1 MRQNNYPK
9 GSEWRK
15 WDLHVHTPYS
25 YLRNEFGDPEDS
37 DTWDNYVKTLFNKAI
52 EKNIAVIGI
61 TDYFIIDGYK
71 KINEYL
77 GNENKLRSLFDNDE
91 TKLQAIKNIFIL
103 PNIEF
108 RLNKL
113 VGKQRINFHVI
124 FSDDVSID
132 DIEDNFLR
140 EVKFVY
146 EGSPQTEDEKRP
158 LSKENLKNLGK
169 KLKQEHSNFT
179 SKSDIEVGM
188 MNAVVNDEE
197 IVKTLSNKKSIFEG
211 KYLLFIPADEDLSD
225 ISWNGQDHQTRKVL
239 IQKCDGLVSS
249 NANTIRWALGYKHQ
263 GENRIEQI
271 NNFVNEFKSLKPCV
285 WGSDAHSFDRLF
297 EPDQNRYT
305 WIKADPTFEGLKQ
318 IIYEPEE
325 RVRIQENNPEYDFD
339 KPTFSK
345 ISITQPLEVFNGE
358 KVKFNK
364 TELPLNKNL
373 VTIIGGRGTGKSL
386 LLNYIANTF
395 KKPILAYQNKD
406 KPIHFNESKHF
417 AIEWQKSNTPQ
428 SEKITFNA
436 KDKGALDFIFIE
448 QGKLKNIS
456 DYKILAN
463 EIKKVLKIDN
473 LQFDEN
479 FDKKIKELLDDL
491 KKLKEWFEYK
501 NEKGEKIND
510 RQFNESKKQEAE
522 NLLKTITTVDN
533 RQKLE
538 IYTSNIKSINNCE
551 NILSKLKDIKNR
563 LENFKADINNSISNI
578 NTNIQ
583 KEKINDVSI
592 PSVDF
597 ESQIVAIKSI
607 EGKLITIIEEK
618 KRENSEIKKEFEKQ
632 GYKGDLETLLSNAE
646 KYQKNIQEAE
656 VKLKEIEE
664 KEKQLNERLQ
674 QRNNLSDKLKE
685 EYERQKKEIDN
696 AWNNLL
702 NNFSNEQRK
711 VVSKILEKREISIE
725 GEIYFNLKAFNEK
738 LKEYLD
744 LRTYKNLSEDIG
756 INSVDDYWN
765 FIKNTLK
772 NFIEGK
778 EKEKTKK
785 ELEDLFFNL
794 QERKDYLYVI
804 PKVKFMN
811 KTLDQLS
818 VGQRGTL
825 YLLLQFAT
833 NTFSSPL
840 IFDQP
845 EDDLDN
851 EFITTELVGLFKE
864 LKRYRQIIIST
875 HNANLVVTA
884 DAEQVIVANNKDE
897 TLTYTSGSLEN
908 SEIINSVCKILEGGI
923 DAFRKR
929 EKKYNI
935 KI

>member
-25 YLRNEFGDPEDS
+25 IVNHYKGKDNDEKWEKFLSDLENLPAEFKVLGINDYLF
-37 DTWDNYVKTLFNKAI
+37 
-52 EKNIAVIGI
+52 
-61 TDYFIIDGYK
+61 IDGYRK
-71 KINEYL
+71 MLEYKEKGRL
-77 GNENKLRSLFDNDE
+77 
-91 TKLQAIKNIFIL
+91 KNIELLL
-103 PNIEF
+103 PVIEF
-108 RLNKL
+108 RIEKFAGHKEFKKVNL
-113 VGKQRINFHVI
+113 HVI
-124 FSDDVSID
+124 FSNELSP
-132 DIEDNFLR
+132 DIIQKQFLDAITNHFKLTPGINGTKWSG
-140 EVKFVY
+140 VI
-146 EGSPQTEDEKRP
+146 
-158 LSKENLKNLGK
+158 SKESLEDFGK
-169 KLKQEHSNFT
+169 KIKESVPKDKLADYGSDLEEGFNNLCFDEDYILKHLENNTFLKDKYLIAIGKTEWESLAWNDQSIAIKKDIINKANVVFT
-179 SKSDIEVGM
+179 SVKDIKDFEKAKAKLKEQ
-188 MNAVVNDEE
+188 NVND
-197 IVKTLSNKKSIFEG
+197 
-211 KYLLFIPADEDLSD
+211 LLLD
-225 ISWNGQDHQTRKVL
+225 
-239 IQKCDGLVSS
+239 C
-249 NANTIRWALGYKHQ
+249 
-263 GENRIEQI
+263 
-271 NNFVNEFKSLKPCV
+271 
-285 WGSDAHSFDRLF
+285 SDAHYNSDSQEKDRIGKCF
-297 EPDQNRYT
+297 T

-345 ISITQPLEVFNGE
+345 IIITQPLEIFNGE

-373 VTIIGGRGTGKSL
+373 ITIIGGRGTGKSL

-406 KPIHFNESKHF
+406 KPVHFNESEHF

-436 KDKGALDFIFIE
+436 KDKGVLDFIFIE

-479 FDKKIKELLDDL
+479 FDKEIKELLDDL

-501 NEKGEKIND
+501 NEKGEKINN

-597 ESQIVAIKSI
+597 ESQIVAIKSV
-607 EGKLITIIEEK
+607 EGKLITVIEEK
-618 KRENSEIKKEFEKQ
+618 KMKNSEIKKEFEKQ

-664 KEKQLNERLQ
+664 REKQLNERLQ
-674 QRNNLSDKLKE
+674 QRNNLADKLKE

-804 PKVKFMN
+804 PKIKFMN

-851 EFITTELVGLFKE
+851 EFITLELVGLFKE

-908 SEIINSVCKILEGGI
+908 SEIINSVCKILEGGK

-929 EKKYNI
+929 EKNTILKCNKDSPYA
-935 KI
+935 

>member
-1 MRQNNYPK
+1 
-9 GSEWRK
+9 
-15 WDLHVHTPYS
+15 
-25 YLRNEFGDPEDS
+25 
-37 DTWDNYVKTLFNKAI
+37 
-52 EKNIAVIGI
+52 
-61 TDYFIIDGYK
+61 
-71 KINEYL
+71 
-77 GNENKLRSLFDNDE
+77 
-91 TKLQAIKNIFIL
+91 
-103 PNIEF
+103 
-108 RLNKL
+108 
-113 VGKQRINFHVI
+113 
-124 FSDDVSID
+124 
-132 DIEDNFLR
+132 
-140 EVKFVY
+140 
-146 EGSPQTEDEKRP
+146 
-158 LSKENLKNLGK
+158 
-169 KLKQEHSNFT
+169 
-179 SKSDIEVGM
+179 
-188 MNAVVNDEE
+188 
-197 IVKTLSNKKSIFEG
+197 
-211 KYLLFIPADEDLSD
+211 
-225 ISWNGQDHQTRKVL
+225 
-239 IQKCDGLVSS
+239 
-249 NANTIRWALGYKHQ
+249 
-263 GENRIEQI
+263 
-271 NNFVNEFKSLKPCV
+271 
-285 WGSDAHSFDRLF
+285 
-297 EPDQNRYT
+297 
-305 WIKADPTFEGLKQ
+305 
-318 IIYEPEE
+318 
-325 RVRIQENNPEYDFD
+325 
-339 KPTFSK
+339 
-345 ISITQPLEVFNGE
+345 
-358 KVKFNK
+358 
-364 TELPLNKNL
+364 
-373 VTIIGGRGTGKSL
+373 
-386 LLNYIANTF
+386 
-395 KKPILAYQNKD
+395 
-406 KPIHFNESKHF
+406 
-417 AIEWQKSNTPQ
+417 
-428 SEKITFNA
+428 
-436 KDKGALDFIFIE
+436 
-448 QGKLKNIS
+448 
-456 DYKILAN
+456 
-463 EIKKVLKIDN
+463 
-473 LQFDEN
+473 
-479 FDKKIKELLDDL
+479 
-491 KKLKEWFEYK
+491 
-501 NEKGEKIND
+501 
-510 RQFNESKKQEAE
+510 
-522 NLLKTITTVDN
+522 
-533 RQKLE
+533 
-538 IYTSNIKSINNCE
+538 
-551 NILSKLKDIKNR
+551 
-563 LENFKADINNSISNI
+563 
-578 NTNIQ
+578 
-583 KEKINDVSI
+583 
-592 PSVDF
+592 VDF